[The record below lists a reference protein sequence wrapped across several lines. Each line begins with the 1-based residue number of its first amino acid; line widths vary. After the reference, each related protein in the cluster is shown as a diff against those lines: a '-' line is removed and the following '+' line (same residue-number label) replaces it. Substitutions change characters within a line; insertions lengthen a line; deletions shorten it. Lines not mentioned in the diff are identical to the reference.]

1 MSYEIP
7 SVVTLVVSQNDT
19 QIGFIN
25 RIYKEAARI
34 AGLPLQEQID
44 FANFMLKLP
53 LSQEELDKLFDVK
66 KEDKLFHYRIVWNK
80 DPTPKDKT
88 AEIQDSEFNK
98 LRGKWF
104 SITLNS
110 NIKNELARRQ
120 VYYVLGGRVLGS
132 MVERAKNDVIT
143 VPLNITFAS
152 PHFTEATARDYL
164 KLQVQDAVT
173 AYGNIDIKFNVT
185 FQVGTVSAERATDGT
200 LSRIATGTINN
211 AVNVHLL
218 YDNNEHRDRSWINDV
233 SNHIFLMKSAFFKT
247 DGMSVGALSHEIGH
261 GFGFKGW
268 DLARKAYSVI
278 GNNNEVSRLLLG
290 IFGTVDNMSDFRQ
303 IEPALAKMRSNRVQK
318 GVDWVVDFD
327 KAVQLRSVR
336 ADEIYGQ
343 YAYKKR
349 EPSLYDILRAGARK
363 IVNG

>member
-211 AVNVHLL
+211 AINAHLF
-218 YDNNEHRDRSWINDV
+218 YDNNRHRDISWINDL

-268 DLARKAYSVI
+268 KLARGLYNKTGKDGWGS
-278 GNNNEVSRLLLG
+278 SLLPYMSIL
-290 IFGTVDNMSDFRQ
+290 DNMSDFAQ

-318 GVDWVVDFD
+318 GVDWAVDFD